1 MVGIKMALGITRTA
15 SLNTALALDLFER
28 AVVVGFYGYLLS
40 NMLPAFITKGDPA
53 DLIVIFSEGMVVL
66 FILIRR
72 LTNAISFRLLDWAV
86 ALGGTA
92 AALLVKPFAGG
103 TIVPIALSASLMIA
117 GLALQVSAKLFL
129 NRSFGLVAANRGV
142 MIAGPY
148 RLIRHPM
155 YAGYLLTF
163 VGFWLANP
171 SLWNVA
177 IYAIAVSALLY
188 RVQAEEQILG
198 QDPAYRTFAAAV
210 PYRLVP
216 GVY

>member
-1 MVGIKMALGITRTA
+1 M
-15 SLNTALALDLFER
+15 SLRVTPAGTFNTALALDLFER
-28 AVVVGFYGYLLS
+28 AVVISFYGYLIS
-40 NMLPAFITKGDPA
+40 NMLPAFTANGEPA
-53 DLIVIFSEGMVVL
+53 DLIVLLSEGMVVL

-72 LTNAISFRLLDWAV
+72 TTDSVSFKLLDWAV

-103 TIVPIALSASLMIA
+103 SFAPIWISTLLMLM
-117 GLALQVSAKLFL
+117 GLGMQVSAKLFL
-129 NRSFGLVAANRGV
+129 NRRFGLVAANRGV

-148 RLIRHPM
+148 RLVRHPM

-171 SLWNVA
+171 SLWNLA
-177 IYAIAVSALLY
+177 IYAIAVSALIY
-188 RVQAEEQILG
+188 RVQAEETILG
-198 QDPAYRTFAAAV
+198 RDEAYRAFAAAV

-216 GVY
+216 RVF